1 MSIFGNDQVETGIE
15 EAAALLAASDAPEPH
30 PGSVNPAPAL
40 AATVETGFGH
50 LSETPAPLLQA
61 TPTINTVADTAEE
74 PNVDLDAG
82 VAALLPNN
90 SITDWNA
97 VSAFMGA
104 VVPWPA
110 SPTDAGW
117 VVVPNGYVG
126 KTPDGRDPRTKKYPV
141 GGGKPFKTVGTFVSY
156 VGWAIQQHYIKDLW
170 FVLSLQRD
178 VSQTSKGKP
187 KGKRSTAGAV
197 AVKAIWLDV
206 DVGKEGAYSTVNEAL
221 AAVIKFR
228 ETSGLPP
235 FSAVV
240 GSGGGIHV
248 YWISNVALPTKD
260 WRPYAEGLKA
270 LAAKDGLKCDLGVTT
285 DICRMLRVP
294 GTFNHKEAIPR
305 PCQLFNVPLAM
316 YDFPTQLAALSRTIP
331 LSSANAHNSSSS
343 VNAYSPFA
351 DGANMA
357 SFNGVPIL
365 QANPNDKLSAGIDK
379 FEDILVDPRPI
390 FKKCGFYRD
399 AFRTGG
405 KDHKQDLWM
414 YAVLGTTFMAN
425 GRPFAHEISKGH
437 ADYSPAGT
445 DAMYDRKVTDRHD
458 RGLGYPQCSTIK
470 GAGCISCASCPHL
483 AKGKSP
489 LNLGIP
495 NTAQPADEA
504 AEATCGPTTPPPPKL
519 KVSFSKIPHRQ
530 WLYSVDLVR
539 GDVTLLA
546 SPGGA
551 GKTSLALGMAICLVT
566 GKAAL
571 GERIW
576 GSGPFKS
583 LYINAEDNG
592 AEMLRRACA
601 FCQQHNITEQ
611 ELDRLYMVGAEDLQV
626 QGISFLRASGAS
638 SFILNQ
644 AGFAQLDSLL
654 ASLTPDLI
662 ILDPLIALCGGG
674 DLNNNALMALVLREL
689 KKVAIKYNCAILIV
703 LHTNKG
709 GDPSTANA
717 ISGASAIKDLARRAI
732 MPVNMTEAEAKVFA
746 ILPSERR
753 QYFRLVDAKSN
764 LAPHSDEAWYKLEN
778 QELPNAE
785 PPTYPH
791 GDRVQAVVRV
801 QLPIQPSGSASAD
814 DMKIDAAILD
824 LVDSGKEIDG
834 QAYPYSP
841 SLAGAKN
848 ERAFLADAMVA
859 VANATASRQWALVDL
874 EAAIKTAINR
884 MQADGRLVIEDMED
898 LMSKPGRFRR
908 GRGLKAV
915 PI

>member
-1 MSIFGNDQVETGIE
+1 MLDPNPNETAD
-15 EAAALLAASDAPEPH
+15 AAASVDTGFCAAPVTATVSP
-30 PGSVNPAPAL
+30 SPAP
-40 AATVETGFGH
+40 TRVETGFGDVGGA
-50 LSETPAPLLQA
+50 LAPVQRATSRVNALADDPAM
-61 TPTINTVADTAEE
+61 DM
-74 PNVDLDAG
+74 DARI
-82 VAALLPNN
+82 AALLPNG
-90 SITDWNA
+90 SPTDWA
-97 VSAFMGA
+97 DVAFFMEA

-110 SPTDAGW
+110 SQQDAGW
-117 VVVPNGYVG
+117 VVLPNGYADA
-126 KTPDGRDPRTKKYPV
+126 KFPDGRDPKTNKFLV
-141 GGGKPFKTVGTFVSY
+141 GPGKPFKTVDELVSH
-156 VGWAIQQHYIKDLW
+156 VRWANKIKNIKDMF

-178 VSQTSKGKP
+178 VKTSRAGKLQ
-187 KGKRSTAGAV
+187 GKKSTAGAMS
-197 AVKAIWLDV
+197 VKAIWLDV
-206 DVGKEGAYSTVNEAL
+206 DVGKEGAYPTVKEAL
-221 AAVIKFR
+221 EAVILFTDKN
-228 ETSGLPP
+228 GLPP
-235 FSAVV
+235 FSAIV
-240 GSGGGIHV
+240 GSGGGVHV
-248 YWISNVALPTKD
+248 YWISKTAMTPTD
-260 WRPYAEGLKA
+260 WRPFAEGLKA
-270 LAAKDGLKCDLGVTT
+270 LAAAQGLKCDLGVTT
-285 DICRMLRVP
+285 DVARMLRMP
-294 GTFNHKEAIPR
+294 GTCNHKLATPR
-305 PCQLFNVPLAM
+305 PCQLFNAKLTL
-316 YDFPTQLAALSRTIP
+316 YDFPTDLAMLPQTTP
-331 LSSANAHNSSSS
+331 LGQPTVSAP
-343 VNAYSPFA
+343 AYNPFHA
-351 DGANMA
+351 DADMA
-357 SFNGVPIL
+357 SFKGTPIIALDPADQLGAGV
-365 QANPNDKLSAGIDK
+365 DKYSDQ
-379 FEDILVDPRPI
+379 LVDPRPI
-390 FKKCGFYRD
+390 FKDCGFYYD
-399 AFRTGG
+399 AFKTGG

-414 YAVLGTTFMAN
+414 YAVLGTTFMVN
-425 GRPFAHEISKGH
+425 GRAYAHEISKGH
-437 ADYSPAGT
+437 STYTTDNT
-445 DAMYDRKVTDRHD
+445 DAMFDRKVGDRRD
-458 RGLGYPQCSTIK
+458 RGLGYPQCSTIQ
-470 GAGCISCASCPHL
+470 GAGCKSCAACPHL

-495 NTAQPADEA
+495 NTAQPSDEA
-504 AEATCGPTTPPPPKL
+504 AEATSGPTAPPPPEL

-539 GDVTLLA
+539 GDITLLA

-583 LYINAEDNG
+583 LYINAEDSG

-601 FCQQHNITEQ
+601 FCQQHNITEH
-611 ELDRLYMVGAEDLQV
+611 ELDRLYMVGADDLKV
-626 QGISFLRASGAS
+626 QGISFLQASGAS

-824 LVDSGKEIDG
+824 LVDRGKEIDG

-848 ERAFLADAMVA
+848 ERAFLPDAM
-859 VANATASRQWALVDL
+859 
-874 EAAIKTAINR
+874 AAW
-884 MQADGRLVIEDMED
+884 
-898 LMSKPGRFRR
+898 
-908 GRGLKAV
+908 
-915 PI
+915 